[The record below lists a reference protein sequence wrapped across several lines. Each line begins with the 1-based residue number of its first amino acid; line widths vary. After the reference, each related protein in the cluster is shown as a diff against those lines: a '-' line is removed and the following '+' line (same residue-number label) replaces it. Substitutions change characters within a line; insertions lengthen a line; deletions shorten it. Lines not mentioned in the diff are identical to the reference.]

1 VLRQWRTLV
10 GTGPRSVAVEPL
22 LDDVERELDVLE
34 RQAERLE
41 ALEGAAPRCPEL
53 EPLLDDMERE
63 LDMLGRKAERLE
75 ALVRDELEHQEEQG

>member
-1 VLRQWRTLV
+1 MAPRGAREGAVLPSLHRYLAGCRRVLRQWRTLV
-10 GTGPRSVAVEPL
+10 GTGPRSVAV
-22 LDDVERELDVLE
+22 
-34 RQAERLE
+34 
-41 ALEGAAPRCPEL
+41 